1 MKAINTRKNKSL
13 SSFQNTEKKIE
24 KSTCGSDDFDR
35 LSAVIVIDDDYSEAS
50 VVKDDFN
57 QYSGIYEPKPKKI
70 KIVTNTE
77 DMSKKLNE
85 NYIKASNQSNIPVIS
100 SKNKH
105 EKVGSQLENLKKEQ
119 FPKKYLA
126 IR

>member
-1 MKAINTRKNKSL
+1 M
-13 SSFQNTEKKIE
+13 
-24 KSTCGSDDFDR
+24 
-35 LSAVIVIDDDYSEAS
+35 IDDDYSEAS

-70 KIVTNTE
+70 KIVTITE